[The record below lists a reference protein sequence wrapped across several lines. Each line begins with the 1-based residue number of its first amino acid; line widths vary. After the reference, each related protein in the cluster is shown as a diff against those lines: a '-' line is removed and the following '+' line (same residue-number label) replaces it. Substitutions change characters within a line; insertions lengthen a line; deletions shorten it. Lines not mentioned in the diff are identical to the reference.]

1 MVASTKITLIS
12 DDTAH
17 FSISSLEYF
26 SDSSGWRGLLTMRS
40 GSFAVID
47 HTFYFDD
54 LLEFRDRIR
63 SIYKNLDGTA
73 TLRPR
78 YEYDYIEVTAT
89 TRGHIAIKGHFESG
103 TPETNRIDLEFILD
117 QTYLPSL
124 ISSLD
129 RAIEET
135 QSEQVGAANRDNAGD
150 CSQDL

>member
-1 MVASTKITLIS
+1 MPDPFHLS
-12 DDTAH
+12 
-17 FSISSLEYF
+17 
-26 SDSSGWRGLLTMRS
+26 
-40 GSFAVID
+40 

-78 YEYDYIEVTAT
+78 YEHDCLEVTAT
-89 TRGHIAIKGHFESG
+89 SRGHVSIKGHFETY

-117 QTYLPSL
+117 QTFLPTL

-135 QSEQVGAANRDNAGD
+135 QSEQGAPSNGG
-150 CSQDL
+150 

>member
-1 MVASTKITLIS
+1 MLATTKITLGS
-12 DDTAH
+12 DETAH
-17 FSISSLEYF
+17 FSISSLECYGG
-26 SDSSGWRGLLTMRS
+26 DSGWRGLLTMRS
-40 GSFAVID
+40 GAFAVID

-78 YEYDYIEVTAT
+78 YEYDCIEVTAT
-89 TRGHIAIKGHFESG
+89 SRGHIAIKGHFE
-103 TPETNRIDLEFILD
+103 TYTAETNRIDLEFILD
-117 QTYLPSL
+117 QTFLPSL

-135 QSEQVGAANRDNAGD
+135 QSEQVGTSNGG
-150 CSQDL
+150 